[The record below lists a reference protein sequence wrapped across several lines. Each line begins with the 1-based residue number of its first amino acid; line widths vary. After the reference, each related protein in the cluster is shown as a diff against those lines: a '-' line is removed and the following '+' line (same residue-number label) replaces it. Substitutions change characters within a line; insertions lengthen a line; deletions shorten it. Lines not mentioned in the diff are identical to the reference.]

1 MASGGITQF
10 RRAIARMA
18 LQGEGPL
25 TLEEILTDRA
35 LLQCFKRFCAD
46 DASIENLLFCLEAM
60 EYQQIASADFRRF
73 RARQIHR
80 KYTAAAAPMGVGVA
94 GFERARIEAALASAG
109 GGAVDT
115 YLFDAVLHDVVFSL
129 RYDIYPRFLGSSAY
143 AALVARK
150 LEATPEAAIDDFEL
164 LRFLG
169 AGGFGM
175 VLLAQHRVTQKYYAM
190 KVIDKRIVLSQNQT
204 HSIFRE
210 KEVRAL
216 AAAHSFPCRAARAP
230 CQLSIPAH
238 TSPLPPPRRRCSR
251 RSSIRSS
258 SLSPIRSRL
267 PTTSA
272 SSSTSSAAATCTPT

>member
-80 KYTAAAAPMGVGVA
+80 KYTAASAPMGVGVA

-210 KEVRAL
+210 KEAS
-216 AAAHSFPCRAARAP
+216 APAHSFPF
-230 CQLSIPAH
+230 
-238 TSPLPPPRRRCSR
+238 SPV
-251 RSSIRSS
+251 
-258 SLSPIRSRL
+258 
-267 PTTSA
+267 
-272 SSSTSSAAATCTPT
+272 AAAPRAFR

>member
-80 KYTAAAAPMGVGVA
+80 KYTAASAPMGVGVA

-210 KEVRAL
+210 KEASARRSRLLPLQRRVRSL
-216 AAAHSFPCRAARAP
+216 RPHH
-230 CQLSIPAH
+230 PAH
-238 TSPLPPPRRRCSR
+238 LSPPPPRRRCSR

-258 SLSPIRSRL
+258 SRSPIRSRL

>member
-60 EYQQIASADFRRF
+60 EYQQIASAEFRRF
-73 RARQIHR
+73 RARKIHR
-80 KYTAAAAPMGVGVA
+80 KYTAAAAPMALGIAGV
-94 GFERARIEAALASAG
+94 ERARIEAALASE
-109 GGAVDT
+109 GGAGVDT
-115 YLFDAVLHDVVFSL
+115 YLFDAVLHDVIFSL
-129 RYDIYPRFLGSSAY
+129 RYDIFPRFVGSEVY
-143 AALVARK
+143 TALVERK
-150 LEATPEAAIDDFEL
+150 LEAQPEAVIDDFDL

-175 VLLAQHRVTQKYYAM
+175 VLLAQHRATERYCAM

-210 KEVRAL
+210 KEASARRSPSLAL
-216 AAAHSFPCRAARAP
+216 S
-230 CQLSIPAH
+230 
-238 TSPLPPPRRRCSR
+238 TPPRRA
-251 RSSIRSS
+251 
-258 SLSPIRSRL
+258 LG
-267 PTTSA
+267 
-272 SSSTSSAAATCTPT
+272 

>member
-80 KYTAAAAPMGVGVA
+80 KYTAASAPMGVGVA

-210 KEVRAL
+210 KEASARRSPSLAL
-216 AAAHSFPCRAARAP
+216 PTRRCAARSANTAS
-230 CQLSIPAH
+230 CSH
-238 TSPLPPPRRRCSR
+238 RFPLPRRCSR

-258 SLSPIRSRL
+258 SRSPTPSKR

-272 SSSTSSAAATCTPT
+272 SSSTSSAAVTCTPT

>member
-60 EYQQIASADFRRF
+60 EFQQIASADFRRF

-80 KYTAAAAPMGVGVA
+80 KYTAASAPMGVGVA

-210 KEVRAL
+210 KEA
-216 AAAHSFPCRAARAP
+216 SAR
-230 CQLSIPAH
+230 
-238 TSPLPPPRRRCSR
+238 
-251 RSSIRSS
+251 
-258 SLSPIRSRL
+258 RSRL
-267 PTTSA
+267 LHLPRRARSLLT
-272 SSSTSSAAATCTPT
+272 

>member
-80 KYTAAAAPMGVGVA
+80 KYTAASAPMGVGVA

-210 KEVRAL
+210 KEA
-216 AAAHSFPCRAARAP
+216 SARRSP
-230 CQLSIPAH
+230 HTLLPLLSPVATPLPAH
-238 TSPLPPPRRRCSR
+238 VSPLLPSPPRRCSR

-258 SLSPIRSRL
+258 SLSPIRFRL
-267 PTTSA
+267 RTTSA